1 MHLDEAIGNGP
12 LGNLGNRKTMLSGM
26 YMVFRYFLSVISL
39 NRVKE
44 MDEDLVRAFE
54 RIPYPEVVKV
64 ISDNTGFRLEE
75 LKNAS
80 K

>member
-1 MHLDEAIGNGP
+1 
-12 LGNLGNRKTMLSGM
+12 MLSGM